1 MSWSFHSSAEG
12 FEAMRKVNLTSFV
25 LGSLAIM
32 WFTSVLS
39 TARAADNQAFDSAEH
54 AFLTRAMSDNAAQ
67 IAMAKLALQKSKNPQ
82 IVELA
87 NMIISERVALDQEL
101 ANLADGSID
110 RLALQQA
117 ALNNARMTA
126 LQSLNGDAFDKTFA
140 GLLIRDH
147 YQIIPA
153 YEAVKVDATHDA
165 LKAFAHDAVPALQGN
180 LAIALSFL
188 RSGGWRST
196 PHQQVALTGAADAHA
211 SKVPV
216 YWESLS
222 IVAAPW

>member
-1 MSWSFHSSAEG
+1 VELSWLVQQGGS
-12 FEAMRKVNLTSFV
+12 MRKLKLTNMV
-25 LGSLAIM
+25 LGSLVLM

-39 TARAADNQAFDSAEH
+39 TVCAADNQSSLNDTEH
-54 AFLTRAMSDNAAQ
+54 AFVARAMSDNAAQ

-87 NMIISERVALDQEL
+87 NIIIAERVALDQQL
-101 ANLADGSID
+101 ANLAAGSID
-110 RLALQQA
+110 RIAIEQA
-117 ALNNARMTA
+117 ALNSARMTA

-153 YEAVKVDATHDA
+153 YEAVKMDATHDA
-165 LKAFAHDAVPALQGN
+165 LWSCVHDAVPALRGN
-180 LAIALSFL
+180 LAVALSFL
-188 RSGGWRST
+188 RSENWKPATHR
-196 PHQQVALTGAADAHA
+196 QQVALTTDTDSHA
-211 SKVPV
+211 NKVPV

>member
-1 MSWSFHSSAEG
+1 
-12 FEAMRKVNLTSFV
+12 MRKVNLTSLV

-32 WFTSVLS
+32 WLTSVLG
-39 TARAADNQAFDSAEH
+39 TARAADNQAFDGAEH
-54 AFLTRAMSDNAAQ
+54 AFLARAMSDNAAQ
-67 IAMAKLALQKSKNPQ
+67 IAMAKLALQKSRNPQ

-87 NMIISERVALDQEL
+87 NLIINERVALDQEL
-101 ANLADGSID
+101 ANLAQGSID
-110 RLALQQA
+110 RIALQQA

-147 YQIIPA
+147 YQIISA
-153 YEAVKVDATHDA
+153 YEAVTVGATHDA
-165 LKAFAHDAVPALQGN
+165 LKTFAHNAVPALQGN
-180 LAIALSFL
+180 LTVALSSL
-188 RSGGWRST
+188 RSGGWRSA
-196 PHQQVALTGAADAHA
+196 PHQQVALTGEADSHA

-222 IVAAPW
+222 IVTAPW